1 MGWGCWTP
9 PLGQSVPYVS
19 SAGPGSFFLQRFSAG
34 FRGLGGWVT
43 PGWTPNGGGG
53 WVFPPKKGW
62 VGLGPRKLSPG
73 EKRAAGCVVWGFH
86 PRSHCHVEGQGAK
99 PSVLSLTLF
108 LGQCL
113 PGSPQTEVTS
123 RVDAA
128 ALVCLLR
135 PEMHLY
141 FLMPLP
147 VNSAAAKR
155 FSILVSVC
163 QLPHCRRKWHVRG
176 FFDDIFLDSK

>member
-1 MGWGCWTP
+1 MGLLDP
-9 PLGQSVPYVS
+9 PLGAERALCQFSW
-19 SAGPGSFFLQRFSAG
+19 AGKLFFAKVFCRVQG
-34 FRGLGGWVT
+34 FGWVGD
-43 PGWTPNGGGG
+43 PWLDPQWGGG